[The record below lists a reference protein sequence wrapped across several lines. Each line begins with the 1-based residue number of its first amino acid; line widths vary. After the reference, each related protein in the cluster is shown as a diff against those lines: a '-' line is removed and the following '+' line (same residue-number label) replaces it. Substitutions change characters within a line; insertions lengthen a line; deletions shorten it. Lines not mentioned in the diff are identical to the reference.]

1 MKIICLFAAHLPVQ
15 VEQQAGAPDTT
26 PLIVGGR
33 PWDPGA
39 VLDCSPAAASAG
51 VRLGMRLARAAQ
63 ICPGAT
69 FVPAREAVYR
79 EAHAALESVLR
90 QYTDRVE
97 TAGLGYLFADVSD
110 LRIPT
115 GRDPAQLDVELARS
129 LAREV
134 QQVSTLDARI
144 GLAPQRFTA
153 EQAGHAARP
162 HGWCPVQPGQERTFL
177 SPLPIETLPLDPEM
191 HRRLHLLG
199 ITTLGTLAALPRAAI
214 VRQFG
219 ADAGLF
225 HDLAA
230 GRDPRGVYPDA
241 PPLVV
246 ERSHQCE
253 PPLRDAGPLIAR
265 VARLGESAATDLA
278 RRKHQAQGMTL
289 TLEDETGKTHIVSTA
304 IEPPTADIDQLK
316 RQAVGLAMRVTLTR
330 AVTRITL
337 TLYPLRPAYLAAT
350 QLALPVLS
358 AAFTAPTDARGRALQ
373 ETLRRLRQRF
383 GELIVIVAS
392 LLAPPGPRAIQTT
405 LDAVGQPLALVW
417 DQRFHPVARVYEHW
431 RERRRWWTQPVLRD
445 YYRVELRDHQVK
457 IVFCDLASD
466 AWYLERRW
474 RR

>member
-1 MKIICLFAAHLPVQ
+1 MRILCLFAAHLPVQ
-15 VEQQAGAPDTT
+15 VEQQAGAPDTA

-33 PWDPGA
+33 PWVPGA

-63 ICPGAT
+63 VCPGAT

-79 EAHAALESVLR
+79 EAHTALEAVLR
-90 QYTDRVE
+90 QYTDHVE

-110 LRIPT
+110 LRVPD
-115 GRDPAQLDVELARS
+115 GRDPAQVDVELARS
-129 LAREV
+129 LMREV
-134 QQVSTLDARI
+134 QQVSALDVRI

-153 EQAGHAARP
+153 EQAARAARP

-177 SPLPIETLPLDPEM
+177 SPLLIETLPFDPEM

-199 ITTLGTLAALPRAAI
+199 ITTLGTLAALPRPAI

-241 PPLVV
+241 PPLVL
-246 ERSHQCE
+246 ERDMLCE

-265 VARLGESAATDLA
+265 VARLGESLATDLA
-278 RRKHQAQGMTL
+278 QRKHQAQGLTL
-289 TLEDETGKTHIVSTA
+289 TIEDETGRTHIVSTA
-304 IEPPTADIDQLK
+304 IEPPTTDIDQLK
-316 RQAVGLAMRVTLTR
+316 RQAVGLAMRITLTR
-330 AVTRITL
+330 AVTCITL

-350 QLALPVLS
+350 QLAL
-358 AAFTAPTDARGRALQ
+358 FTAPTDARGRALQ

-392 LLAPPGPRAIQTT
+392 LLSPPGPRAIQTT
-405 LDAVGQPLALVW
+405 LDAAGQPLALVW

-457 IVFCDLASD
+457 IVFRDLACD
-466 AWYLERRW
+466 GWYLERRW
-474 RR
+474 RW

>member
-1 MKIICLFAAHLPVQ
+1 MKIICLLAAHLPVQ
-15 VEQQAGAPDTT
+15 VERRAGAPDTA

-39 VLDCSPAAASAG
+39 VLDCSPDAASAG

-63 ICPGAT
+63 VCSGAT
-69 FVPAREAVYR
+69 FVPARETVYR
-79 EAHAALESVLR
+79 EAHAALEAVLR
-90 QYTDRVE
+90 LHTDRIE

-110 LRIPT
+110 LRVAP
-115 GRDPAQLDVELARS
+115 GRDPAQVDVELARS

-134 QQVSTLDARI
+134 QQVSPLDARI

-153 EQAGHAARP
+153 EQAARAARP
-162 HGWCPVQPGQERTFL
+162 RGWCPVQPGQERSFL
-177 SPLPIETLPLDPEM
+177 SPLPLESLPLDPEM

-304 IEPPTADIDQLK
+304 IEPPTADVEQLK
-316 RQAVGLAMRVTLTR
+316 RQALVLATRATLTCAVSCVTL
-330 AVTRITL
+330 A
-337 TLYPLRPAYLAAT
+337 LYPLRPAYLAAT

-358 AAFTAPTDARGRALQ
+358 ATFTAPTDARGRALQ

-392 LLAPPGPRAIQTT
+392 LLAPPGPRPIQATT
-405 LDAVGQPLALVW
+405 DPQGQPLALVW
-417 DQRFHPVARVYEHW
+417 DRRFHPVARVYEHW
-431 RERRRWWTQPVLRD
+431 RERRRWWMQPVLRD
-445 YYRVELRDHQVK
+445 YYRLELRDRQVK
-457 IVFCDLASD
+457 VVFRDLEND
-466 AWYLERRW
+466 GWYLERRW
-474 RR
+474 R

>member
-1 MKIICLFAAHLPVQ
+1 MRIICLLAAHLPVQ
-15 VEQQAGAPDTT
+15 IEQQAGAPDTA

-39 VLDCSPAAASAG
+39 VLDCSPAAISAG

-63 ICPGAT
+63 VCPGAT

-79 EAHAALESVLR
+79 EAHAALEAVLR
-90 QYTDRVE
+90 QHTDRVE

-110 LRIPT
+110 LRVPA
-115 GRDPAQLDVELARS
+115 GRDPAQADVELSRS
-129 LAREV
+129 LAREA
-134 QQVSTLDARI
+134 QQVSPLDARI

-153 EQAGHAARP
+153 EQAARAARP

-177 SPLPIETLPLDPEM
+177 FPLPIDPEM
-191 HRRLHLLG
+191 RRRLHLLG

-253 PPLRDAGPLIAR
+253 PPLRDAGFLIAR

-278 RRKHQAQGMTL
+278 QRKHQAQGMTL
-289 TLEDETGKTHIVSTA
+289 TLEDETRKTHIVSTA
-304 IEPPTADIDQLK
+304 IEPPTDDVDQLK
-316 RQAVGLAMRVTLTR
+316 RQAVGLAMRITLTR
-330 AVTRITL
+330 AGTRITL

-350 QLALPVLS
+350 QLALFS
-358 AAFTAPTDARGRALQ
+358 APSDARGRALQ

-383 GELIVIVAS
+383 GELIIIVAS

-405 LDAVGQPLALVW
+405 LDADGQPLALVW

-445 YYRVELRDHQVK
+445 YYRVELRDRQVK
-457 IVFCDLASD
+457 TVFRDLASD
-466 AWYLERRW
+466 GWYLERRW
-474 RR
+474 HW

>member
-1 MKIICLFAAHLPVQ
+1 MRIICLFAAHLPVQ
-15 VEQQAGAPDTT
+15 VEQQSGAPNTA

-63 ICPGAT
+63 LCPGAT

-79 EAHAALESVLR
+79 EAHAALEAVLR
-90 QYTDRVE
+90 QHTDRVE
-97 TAGLGYLFADVSD
+97 TAGVGYLFADVSD
-110 LRIPT
+110 LRILP
-115 GRDPAQLDVELARS
+115 GRDPAQADVELARS

-134 QQVSTLDARI
+134 QKVSTLDTRV

-153 EQAGHAARP
+153 EQAARATRP

-199 ITTLGTLAALPRAAI
+199 ITTLGTLVALPRAAI

-219 ADAGLF
+219 ADTGLF

-241 PPLVV
+241 PPLVL
-246 ERSHQCE
+246 ERSVLCE
-253 PPLRDAGPLIAR
+253 PPLHDAGPLIAR

-278 RRKHQAQGMTL
+278 RRKHQAQGITL
-289 TLEDETGKTHIVSTA
+289 TLEDETGKSHIVSTA
-304 IEPPTADIDQLK
+304 VEPPTADVDQLK
-316 RQAVGLAMRVTLTR
+316 RQAVGLAMRITLTR
-330 AVTRITL
+330 AVTRTTL

-350 QLALPVLS
+350 QLALFS
-358 AAFTAPTDARGRALQ
+358 APNDARGRALQ

-392 LLAPPGPRAIQTT
+392 LLTPPGPRAIQTT
-405 LDAVGQPLALVW
+405 LDAAGQPLALVW
-417 DQRFHPVARVYEHW
+417 DQRFHPVVRVYEHW
-431 RERRRWWTQPVLRD
+431 RERQRWWTQPVLRD
-445 YYRVELRDHQVK
+445 YYRVELRDRQVK
-457 IVFCDLASD
+457 IVFRDLVNEG
-466 AWYLERRW
+466 WYLERR
-474 RR
+474 RI